1 MRNRFRLRR
10 FFTCP
15 CCGKRFLRRLRCR
28 RCGRCFS
35 CCNCRKGFRE

>member
-1 MRNRFRLRR
+1 MSRCFKSIL

-15 CCGKRFLRRLRCR
+15 VCRRRFLRRLRCR

-35 CCNCRKGFRE
+35 CCNCRQGFRE